1 MACAKKSCA
10 KKVAVKKVAE
20 KKVADKA
27 ATLAINGGK
36 KVWSKGFPAWPQF
49 DKKTD
54 KAVLDILHSGKVN
67 YWTGKIGMQF
77 ESEWAKWLG
86 VKHAISVA
94 NGTAALHCA
103 LTALGVGS
111 GDEVICTSYSF
122 IASSFCAVQA
132 GALPVFV
139 DVGTDHLLDPKKIEA
154 AITKKTKAIV
164 VVHLY
169 GMVADMDPIM
179 KIAKK
184 HKLYVVEDCAQ
195 CFGGTYKGK
204 KAGTIGTV
212 GCFSFCQSKHFT
224 TGGEGG
230 MVVCNDEDL
239 AWEIR
244 SVRDHGYDVKAKL
257 NLLVM
262 EGKQLYVH
270 RRVGYNFRMTEIQ
283 SAIGL
288 GELRRFDKWNLP
300 QRKKLGKALIKGLSG
315 HPLVKYLP
323 VDTKERQNSFWL
335 VPFVLDTSKLKCT
348 MKEFIAAVQAEG
360 ACAYS
365 VLWPEM
371 YKEEAFAKRRGFGTA
386 SYPFNDPAHRK
397 IDYTKFN
404 CEMAHSMAD
413 ATISFWTHPT
423 YTLAHIEADIK
434 AFKKVADAM
443 MK

>member
-10 KKVAVKKVAE
+10 KKVAVKKVTE

-154 AITKKTKAIV
+154 AITKRTKAIV

-184 HKLYVVEDCAQ
+184 HKLYVIEDCAQ
-195 CFGGTYKGK
+195 CFGGIYKGK
-204 KAGTIGTV
+204 KVGTIGTV

-230 MVVCNDEDL
+230 MVCCNDDDL

-257 NLLVM
+257 NLLQM
-262 EGKQLYVH
+262 EGKQLYIH

-283 SAIGL
+283 SVIGL
-288 GELRRFDKWNLP
+288 GELCCFDKWNLP
-300 QRKKLGKALIKGLSG
+300 QRKKLGKALMKGLEG
-315 HPLVKYLP
+315 HPLVKYAP
-323 VDTKERQNSFWL
+323 VDTKDRQNAFWL

-348 MKEFIAAVQAEG
+348 ILHARPHQGGRRRVQEGRQGDDEVTGSPAKEKGREDAG
-360 ACAYS
+360 
-365 VLWPEM
+365 LP
-371 YKEEAFAKRRGFGTA
+371 AFFGIIRR
-386 SYPFNDPAHRK
+386 R
-397 IDYTKFN
+397 
-404 CEMAHSMAD
+404 
-413 ATISFWTHPT
+413 
-423 YTLAHIEADIK
+423 
-434 AFKKVADAM
+434 
-443 MK
+443 

>member
-10 KKVAVKKVAE
+10 KKVAVKKVTE

-154 AITKKTKAIV
+154 AITKRTKAIV

-184 HKLYVVEDCAQ
+184 HKLYVIEDCAQ
-195 CFGGTYKGK
+195 CFGGIYKGK
-204 KAGTIGTV
+204 KVGTIGTV

-230 MVVCNDEDL
+230 MVCCNDDDL

-244 SVRDHGYDVKAKL
+244 SVRDHGYDVK
-257 NLLVM
+257 
-262 EGKQLYVH
+262 GS
-270 RRVGYNFRMTEIQ
+270 G
-283 SAIGL
+283 
-288 GELRRFDKWNLP
+288 D
-300 QRKKLGKALIKGLSG
+300 KALMKGLEG
-315 HPLVKYLP
+315 HPLVKYAP
-323 VDTKERQNSFWL
+323 VDTKDRQNAFWL

-348 MKEFIAAVQAEG
+348 ILHARPHQGGRRRVQEGRQGDDEVTGSPAKEKGREDVG
-360 ACAYS
+360 
-365 VLWPEM
+365 LP
-371 YKEEAFAKRRGFGTA
+371 AFFGIIRR
-386 SYPFNDPAHRK
+386 R
-397 IDYTKFN
+397 
-404 CEMAHSMAD
+404 
-413 ATISFWTHPT
+413 
-423 YTLAHIEADIK
+423 
-434 AFKKVADAM
+434 
-443 MK
+443 